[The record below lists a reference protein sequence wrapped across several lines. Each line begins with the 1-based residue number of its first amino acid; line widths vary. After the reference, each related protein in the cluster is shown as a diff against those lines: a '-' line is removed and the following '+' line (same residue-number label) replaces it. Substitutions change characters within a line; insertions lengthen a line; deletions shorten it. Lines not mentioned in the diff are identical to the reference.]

1 VSAVLT
7 SEDDK
12 RVSDSK
18 VARCEVTVGY
28 RVLLLSQS
36 LDDLGTTQG
45 ECSERTRWSS
55 LLDLATYLYYFTS
68 GCVPIITQS
77 HDLPEHSVIT

>member
-12 RVSDSK
+12 RVSGGE

-28 RVLLLSQS
+28 QVLLLSQG
-36 LDDLGTTQG
+36 LGDLGTTRG
-45 ECSERTRWSS
+45 ECLERTR
-55 LLDLATYLYYFTS
+55 
-68 GCVPIITQS
+68 
-77 HDLPEHSVIT
+77 